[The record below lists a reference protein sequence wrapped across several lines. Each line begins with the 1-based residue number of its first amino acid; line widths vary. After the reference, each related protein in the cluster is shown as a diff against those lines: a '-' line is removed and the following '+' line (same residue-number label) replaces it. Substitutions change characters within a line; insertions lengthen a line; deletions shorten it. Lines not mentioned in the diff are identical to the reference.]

1 MTEQNQISL
10 PDEVLNTIL
19 TGGLDGLPQ
28 AVSLLINHAMLI
40 ERHRHLGAAPYER
53 AQRRRPGSASRDLG
67 GRSSRGGSIKKQSNC

>member
-53 AQRRRPGSASRDLG
+53 APVADQALDIQILKEVNA
-67 GRSSRGGSIKKQSNC
+67 KKW

>member
-19 TGGLDGLPQ
+19 TGSLDGLPE

-40 ERHRHLGAAPYER
+40 LDARYEKVRIHLQAEMRAA
-53 AQRRRPGSASRDLG
+53 AKRRQPQAIDR
-67 GRSSRGGSIKKQSNC
+67 